1 MWYPEGRKIKWK
13 SLRQDFMSISHY
25 ISCRCEIVKKKLL
38 AGVYVH
44 LTLRE
49 YKLLRIQKEKKRR
62 KEKTF
67 GKVYCPFYIMW
78 MLPTE
83 NRKKSFARVWF
94 PSYIVWMWIR
104 MYREPPPPQKKIAR
118 ILCWFYIPWM
128 WTTENWKNKKLKKL
142 KKLLIIVSQL
152 TSPVNSLQ

>member
-25 ISCRCEIVKKKLL
+25 ISCRCQIVKKKLL

-49 YKLLRIQKEKKRR
+49 YKLLRIQKEKKWR

-83 NRKKSFARVWF
+83 NRKTSFPRVWF

-104 MYREPPPPQKKIAR
+104 MYREPH
-118 ILCWFYIPWM
+118 L
-128 WTTENWKNKKLKKL
+128 LKKNLPGFYVDFTFRECELL
-142 KKLLIIVSQL
+142 KIEKIK
-152 TSPVNSLQ
+152 N